1 MHKEIQLVPS
11 ILTIV
16 WITIPAVSLKRILK
30 SKIDDTSSFRN
41 ELRKIH
47 CTNLVFILSIIYE
60 ILLFLTVLFTARENT
75 ESIKLVYHNLSFTS
89 IALPSLFTV
98 SIVLY
103 NHFNSMHSVTRIL
116 KMLWEKEEESDSN
129 DDSVHNQITV
139 HLPVVSE
146 TTSEIIFGEK
156 RESSAKESQI

>member
-1 MHKEIQLVPS
+1 MLIAYGLSLIVSYILTNIKEDDQCNLTSKRKNLLMNKEIQLVSS

-16 WITIPAVSLKRILK
+16 WITIPAISLKRILK

-60 ILLFLTVLFTARENT
+60 ILLFLTVLFTATDNT
-75 ESIKLVYHNLSFTS
+75 ENIKIVYHDLSFTS
-89 IALPSLFTV
+89 MALPSLFTV

-103 NHFNSMHSVTRIL
+103 NHFTSMHSVTRIL
-116 KMLWEKEEESDSN
+116 KMLWEKE
-129 DDSVHNQITV
+129 
-139 HLPVVSE
+139 
-146 TTSEIIFGEK
+146 
-156 RESSAKESQI
+156 